1 VAGRALRVPPRTD
14 ALAGVRRTVTAWA
27 DGAGLPDAAARRLVL
42 AVDETLA
49 NAIEHGMDGAADGR
63 ISVRAVDAPGGLTV
77 AVSYRG
83 ARFDPTS
90 APVPSPADALRARA
104 VHGYGVHLLR
114 RLADEV
120 AFRYRAGR
128 NEVRLTVR
136 R

>member
-1 VAGRALRVPPRTD
+1 MAGRALRVPPRTD
-14 ALAGVRRTVTAWA
+14 VLAGVRRAVTAWA

-49 NAIEHGMDGAADGR
+49 NAIEHGMDGDDSR
-63 ISVRAVDAPGGLTV
+63 ISVRAVDVPGGLTV

-83 ARFDPTS
+83 VRFDPTS

-104 VHGYGVHLLR
+104 VHGYGVHLLL

-136 R
+136 G